1 MYSFIYI
8 WILVRLLFAWIQ
20 LFFFSSY
27 AQKEIL
33 GTQLA
38 KFYASELIGVASPLS
53 F

>member
-20 LFFFSSY
+20 LFFFLLM
-27 AQKEIL
+27 QKEIL